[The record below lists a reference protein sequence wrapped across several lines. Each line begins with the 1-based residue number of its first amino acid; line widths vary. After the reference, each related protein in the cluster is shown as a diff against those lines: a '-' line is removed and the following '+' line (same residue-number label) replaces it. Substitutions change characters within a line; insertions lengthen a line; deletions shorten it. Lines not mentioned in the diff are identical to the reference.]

1 MNCPRCS
8 KQMRAER
15 VDGYLDRE
23 VDVDVCVPCQSIWFD
38 AQEHLQLTPGATL
51 ALFRLIGENTSRP
64 SWQDKD
70 VAHCPRCRAQL
81 RNTKDLQRNTHF
93 EYYRCPNQHGR
104 LTAFFDFLK
113 EKDFVKPLSPAQI
126 AELRQHATTVNCSNC
141 GGAVDLAANARCSH
155 CGSALTM
162 LDLDQAEKL
171 VAQLKN
177 ADRNNRPIDP
187 ALPLALERAKRQTEA
202 MFRGM
207 ESRDWDAPSD
217 ARDLVSAGLDAL
229 MRLIKSS

>member
-1 MNCPRCS
+1 
-8 KQMRAER
+8 MRAER
-15 VDGYLDRE
+15 VEGYLGRE
-23 VDVDVCVPCQSIWFD
+23 VDVDLCVPCQSIWFD

-51 ALFRLIGENTSRP
+51 ALFRVIGENVSRP

-81 RNTKDLQRNTHF
+81 RNTEDIQRNTHF

-104 LTAFFDFLK
+104 LTSFFDFLK
-113 EKDFVKPLSPAQI
+113 EKDFVKPLSQAQI
-126 AELRQHATTVNCSNC
+126 AELRKHAGTVNCSNC
-141 GGAVDLAANARCSH
+141 GAAVDLAANARCSH

-171 VAQLKN
+171 VEQLKN
-177 ADRNNRPIDP
+177 ADRRNRPIDP
-187 ALPLALERAKRQTEA
+187 ALPLALEQAKRQTEA
-202 MFRGM
+202 IFRGI
-207 ESRDWDAPSD
+207 ESREWDTPAP

-229 MRLIKSS
+229 MRLMKSG